1 MDDPRKF
8 TPPPPTAAAAE
19 KPLQPTA
26 PPPDE
31 APISAGKGVKET
43 IESILIAFILA
54 FVFRAF
60 VVEAFVIPTGSMA
73 PTLLGAHMRFTCK
86 ECGYT
91 FDVTFPSSRSGED
104 VDIPSR
110 AGPIELE
117 ETDPKTGRHKQIDRS
132 FAAYCPNCRN
142 KVSKEEATNP
152 PVRYGDRI
160 LVLKYLYIPWISQP
174 HRWDVVVFKTPTT
187 PYPTGTPWYTIN
199 YIKRLVGLPGE
210 QLMLLDGD
218 VYVRRSD
225 TEPWTIQPKPKFAQ
239 DALWRIIY
247 DHDYRPLEHDR
258 TDGWRLPWVHNE
270 GDGWDTGDKQKSRV
284 ITFKS
289 DQGARLRFD
298 PTTVPHYNKSL
309 APGGYFTD
317 WLAYDATMN
326 QEGNSFGSGGDY
338 TVYTVS
344 DLKLDFFYQ
353 RKAGD
358 GPLRARMTKHDHEFV
373 VEFEPTTVKLK
384 HRLPNGSEVEIPA
397 LKALNPSTIAGPL
410 RVEFSNAD
418 YRVSVRIND
427 ELIFQTT
434 PEQYSPNIEDL
445 LARYG
450 HALRTPF
457 PPPAVSLD
465 AARQEAVFSHV
476 SLWRDVYYTPDANGS
491 EIRHAGP
498 NRPVELKPEEYFVM
512 GDNSSAS
519 SDARYWWEEV
529 HLPDEKLNAESG
541 RVPGRFMLGRALFV
555 YWPAGYRP
563 LDRAPALVP
572 NFGDMR
578 LIH

>member
-1 MDDPRKF
+1 MDDPRKS

-26 PPPDE
+26 PPPAE
-31 APISAGKGVKET
+31 PPISAGKGVKET

-91 FDVTFPSSRSGED
+91 FDVTFPPRNNDESEN
-104 VDIPSR
+104 PPAR
-110 AGPIELE
+110 AGPYVVEG
-117 ETDPKTGRHKQIDRS
+117 TTYDRS
-132 FAAYCPNCRN
+132 FGAYCPNCRR
-142 KVSKEEATNP
+142 KVSQEEATNP

-160 LVLKYLYIPWISQP
+160 LVLKYLYIPWISEP
-174 HRWDVVVFKTPTT
+174 HRWDVVVFKSPTE
-187 PYPTGTPWYTIN
+187 PMPASAPWYATN
-199 YIKRLVGLPGE
+199 FIKRLVGLPGE

-225 TEPWTIQPKPKFAQ
+225 VEPWVIQPKPKYAQ

-247 DHDYRPLEHDR
+247 DHDYRPLERDR
-258 TDGWRLPWVHNE
+258 TDGWRLPWVHDE

-284 ITFKS
+284 ITFNDLKNGS
-289 DQGARLRFD
+289 RLSFD
-298 PTTVPHYNKSL
+298 HKTVPYYNKSF
-309 APGGYFTD
+309 AEGGYFTD
-317 WLAYDATMN
+317 WLAYDATMS
-326 QEGNSFGSGGDY
+326 QMGNSFNSRGDY
-338 TVYTVS
+338 PVYTVS
-344 DLKLDFFYQ
+344 DLKLAFFYQ

-358 GPLRARMTKHDHEFV
+358 GPLKARMSKHGHEFIL
-373 VEFEPTTVKLK
+373 EFEPTSIKLK
-384 HRLPNGSEVEIPA
+384 HRPPNESEVEIPT

-410 RVEFSNAD
+410 RVEFANAD
-418 YRVSVRIND
+418 YRVSVRVND

-434 PEQYSPNIEDL
+434 PEQYSPNVDDL

-457 PPPAVSLD
+457 PPPTVALD
-465 AARQEAVFSHV
+465 AKKQEAVFSHV
-476 SLWRDVYYTPDANGS
+476 SLWRDVYYTPDDFYRR
-491 EIRHAGP
+491 EIRRASP
-498 NRPVELKPEEYFVM
+498 SRPVELKPDEYFVM
-512 GDNSSAS
+512 GDNSASS
-519 SDARYWWEEV
+519 SDARYWPEEV
-529 HLPDEKLNAESG
+529 HLPDEKLDAESG
-541 RVPGRFMLGRALFV
+541 RVPGRFMLGRAFFV

-563 LDRAPALVP
+563 LERAPALVP
-572 NFGDMR
+572 DFGDMR

>member
-1 MDDPRKF
+1 MDDPRKL
-8 TPPPPTAAAAE
+8 PPPPTAAAAE

-26 PPPDE
+26 PPAD
-31 APISAGKGVKET
+31 APISTGKGVKET

-73 PTLLGAHMRFTCK
+73 TTLLGAHMRFTCK

-91 FDVTFPSSRSGED
+91 FDTTFPSSRSGED

-110 AGPIELE
+110 AGPVEVVE
-117 ETDPKTGRHKQIDRS
+117 VNSRTGVKTTKMYDRS
-132 FAAYCPNCRN
+132 FGAYCPNCRH
-142 KVSKEEATNP
+142 KVSQEEATNP
-152 PVRYGDRI
+152 AVRYGDRI
-160 LVLKYLYIPWISQP
+160 LVLKYLYIPWLSAP
-174 HRWDVVVFKTPTT
+174 RRWDVVVFKTPTK
-187 PYPTGTPWYTIN
+187 PPAGTPWYTIN

-210 QLMLLDGD
+210 EVMVLDGD
-218 VYVRRSD
+218 VYVRHGEM
-225 TEPWTIQPKPKFAQ
+225 EPWEIQAKPKYAQ
-239 DALWRIIY
+239 DALWRVVY
-247 DHDYRPLEHDR
+247 DHDYRPQEHDR
-258 TDGWRLPWVHNE
+258 TDGWRLPWVHND
-270 GDGWDTGDKQKSRV
+270 GDGWDTGDKVKARV
-284 ITFKS
+284 IRFNS
-289 DQGARLRFD
+289 LSGGARLRFD
-298 PTTVPHYNKSL
+298 PTTVPHYNPSF

-326 QEGNSFGSGGDY
+326 QEGNSFGSTGDY

-344 DLKLDFFYQ
+344 DLKLSFFYE

-373 VEFEPTTVKLK
+373 VEFEPTRVRLK

-397 LKALNPSTIAGPL
+397 LKEVNPSTMAGPM
-410 RVEFSNAD
+410 RVDFSNAD
-418 YRVSVRIND
+418 YRVNVRINE
-427 ELIFQTT
+427 ELVFQTT
-434 PEQYSPNIEDL
+434 PEQYSPNVEDL

-450 HALRTPF
+450 HSMRTPF
-457 PPPAVSLD
+457 ATPAVSLD
-465 AARQEAVFSHV
+465 AARQEAAFSHV
-476 SLWRDVYYTPDANGS
+476 SLSRDIYYTPEIGSS
-491 EIRHAGP
+491 EITHAGP
-498 NRPVELKPEEYFVM
+498 SRPVLLKPEEYFVM

-519 SDARYWWEEV
+519 SDARYWTEEV
-529 HLPDEKLNAESG
+529 HLPDEKLNADSG
-541 RVPGRFMLGRALFV
+541 RVPGRFMLGRAFFV